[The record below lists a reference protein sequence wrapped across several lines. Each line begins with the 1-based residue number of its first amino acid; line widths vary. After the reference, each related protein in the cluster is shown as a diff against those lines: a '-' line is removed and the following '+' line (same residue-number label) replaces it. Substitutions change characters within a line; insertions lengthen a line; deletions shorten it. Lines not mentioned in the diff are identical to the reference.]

1 MFPRN
6 ADLCFFCTKRAFF
19 CSKTL
24 RIIEIL
30 LSLHRLERMKY
41 SELHRR
47 FVKAGWIFDHA
58 EGSHYFYV
66 KDGIMSEPIPYH
78 GSHEVGKGLANKL
91 IRMYNV

>member
-1 MFPRN
+1 MAVIMPKKGNF
-6 ADLCFFCTKRAFF
+6 LWI
-19 CSKTL
+19 SL

-30 LSLHRLERMKY
+30 LSLHRLEHMKY